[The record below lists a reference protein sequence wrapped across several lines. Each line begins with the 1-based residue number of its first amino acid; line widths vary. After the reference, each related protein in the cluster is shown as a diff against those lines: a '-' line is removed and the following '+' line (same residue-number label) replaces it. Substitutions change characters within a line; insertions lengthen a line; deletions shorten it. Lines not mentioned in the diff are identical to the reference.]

1 MDPLDLTHAP
11 PRSPRATLRGLC
23 MLPRM
28 IDIARAQQPG
38 GRAGSYQIGRGF
50 SGMVFYKLGLGAP
63 EFREIVAAA
72 ADDEAVAEKVVKG
85 LDEAAIARLNARLEG
100 ACVADIPPDLRPI
113 FESFY
118 GPNVPAERNMF
129 DFLED
134 DDAGKIVGGGAAA
147 KPAS

>member
-1 MDPLDLTHAP
+1 MDPLDLTQAP

-28 IDIARAQQPG
+28 IDIARAQLPG
-38 GRAGSYQIGRGF
+38 GRAGQYQIGVGF

-63 EFREIVAAA
+63 EFRAIVAAA
-72 ADDEAVAEKVVKG
+72 PDDGAVAEKVMPG
-85 LDEAAIARLNARLEG
+85 LDEPTILRLNARLEG
-100 ACVADIPPDLRPI
+100 ARVADIPPDLRPI

-118 GPNVPAERNMF
+118 GPNVPVERNMF

-134 DDAGKIVGGGAAA
+134 DDAGKIASGAAKA
-147 KPAS
+147 P

>member
-1 MDPLDLTHAP
+1 MDPLDLTQAP

-28 IDIARAQQPG
+28 IDIARAQLPG
-38 GRAGSYQIGRGF
+38 GRVGDYQIGVGF

-72 ADDEAVAEKVVKG
+72 PDDEAVAEKVVQG
-85 LDEAAIARLNARLEG
+85 LDEAAIARLNARLGG

-113 FESFY
+113 FESYY
-118 GPNVPAERNMF
+118 GPNVPPVRNMF
-129 DFLED
+129 EFLEE
-134 DDAGKIVGGGAAA
+134 DDAGKIPNARA
-147 KPAS
+147 KAS